1 MVGSEAVE
9 PAEHAEP
16 RVRMDPKARK
26 ELLLATAREVF
37 AEKGYAASGLAE
49 IAERAGVNKRLLYYY
64 FPEGRSELFTAVMGE
79 VMVEL
84 TTAIHKAVSGPVN
97 TARRIERLV
106 KTLIDF
112 FEQQPDAFN
121 ILFRDPF
128 GVREQEIVLEA
139 VGVQVEL
146 AKEFSTLLAPSGI
159 PTSTLLAVA
168 FGTVSYVMKVIEME
182 VGGEIGPDDALD
194 ACMTCILGV
203 MTQIGMQQG

>member
-9 PAEHAEP
+9 PAEP

-49 IAERAGVNKRLLYYY
+49 IAERPRVNKRLLYYY
-64 FPEGRSELFTAVMGE
+64 FPEGRSELFTAVMGG
-79 VMVEL
+79 VMAEL
-84 TTAIHKAVSGPVN
+84 TAAIHKAVSGPVN

-182 VGGEIGPDDALD
+182 VGGEISADDALD

-203 MTQIGMQQG
+203 MTQIGMQQT